1 MGSHF
6 KLGRLHVY
14 LINNPDYIEKILI
27 YDHSNFSKGPRLQSA
42 KRLLGEGLVT
52 SEGEFHKSQR
62 KLIQPLFLPKKI
74 SSYGAIMT
82 DRALRMIQEWK
93 NGSVVNIHSELMKV
107 TLSIICKSVM
117 DYDMES
123 KQARDFGNAF
133 SITKKYASR
142 LQHPLGQI
150 LDRVPILPKVAQAKG
165 AGKTLN
171 TIVYGLISER
181 RKVIEKGTNDKSF
194 SGADLL
200 SKLIKVQADDGSIM
214 TDKQLR
220 DEIITI
226 LIAGHETTSNA
237 LTWTYYLLSQN
248 PQVERRVFE
257 EIDSVLGGNSEEYKQ
272 PSIADLPKLN
282 YVEKVFREAMRL
294 YPPVWTMGRFVQN
307 DYTLGGYTIPKGS
320 SLMFSQY
327 VMHHNTKYYDNPE
340 SFDPDR
346 WTEEFKMHLPRFSY
360 FPFGGGIRGC
370 VGEPFAWQE
379 GILLIATISSYW
391 SMRLAPNQSVKLQPG
406 ITLNPKNGIKMKL
419 KSRQRSS

>member
-1 MGSHF
+1 M
-6 KLGRLHVY
+6 Y

-248 PQVERRVFE
+248 PQIERRVFE
-257 EIDSVLGGNSEEYKQ
+257 EIDLVLGGNSEEYKQ

>member
-1 MGSHF
+1 
-6 KLGRLHVY
+6 
-14 LINNPDYIEKILI
+14 
-27 YDHSNFSKGPRLQSA
+27 
-42 KRLLGEGLVT
+42 
-52 SEGEFHKSQR
+52 
-62 KLIQPLFLPKKI
+62 
-74 SSYGAIMT
+74 
-82 DRALRMIQEWK
+82 
-93 NGSVVNIHSELMKV
+93 
-107 TLSIICKSVM
+107 
-117 DYDMES
+117 
-123 KQARDFGNAF
+123 
-133 SITKKYASR
+133 
-142 LQHPLGQI
+142 

-248 PQVERRVFE
+248 PQIERRVFE

-419 KSRQRSS
+419 KSRQRQS